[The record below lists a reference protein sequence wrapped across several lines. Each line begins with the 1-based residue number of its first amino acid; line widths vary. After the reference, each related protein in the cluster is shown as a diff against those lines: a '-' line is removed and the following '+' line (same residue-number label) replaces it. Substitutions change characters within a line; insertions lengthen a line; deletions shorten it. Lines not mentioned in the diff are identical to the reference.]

1 MTNRRKL
8 FTWLGLFLSLPAA
21 GYAGVS
27 FIFYSWLSAAEPERW
42 PPERAGVW
50 AFGALALAIIFLG
63 LFVYCIVSLI
73 REANRRHRESQ
84 KTT

>member
-1 MTNRRKL
+1 MTKRRKL
-8 FTWLGLFLSLPAA
+8 LTWLGLFFSLPAA

-50 AFGALALAIIFLG
+50 AFGALALAILFFG
-63 LFVYCIVSLI
+63 LFVYCLVSLI
-73 REANRRHRESQ
+73 REANRRYREEQ
-84 KTT
+84 KAT